1 MRPRVR
7 IECTGACSW
16 TNTGP
21 ELPSAGLI
29 LVVDDEPDIRR
40 VVRAYLERDGFS
52 VITAGDGAE
61 ALRLARQRRP
71 NAVVLDLMLPEVQG
85 LDVCRQLRA
94 DSNTPVLMLT
104 ARDDITDKVV
114 GLQIG
119 ADDYVTKPFD
129 IREVVARVHALL
141 RRAANSDPDDGPL
154 RVDGMTLD
162 PGTRQVRRDGEA
174 IELTKVQ
181 FELLA
186 SLMRHPGRVFTREA
200 LVERIV
206 DDDRPTLPRSIDSHI
221 RNLRKRIEP
230 MPSRPRYVLT
240 VPGVGYRFAQ
250 PTGG

>member
-1 MRPRVR
+1 M
-7 IECTGACSW
+7 
-16 TNTGP
+16 
-21 ELPSAGLI
+21 PSSGLI

-40 VVRAYLERDGFS
+40 VVRAYLERDGFT

-71 NAVVLDLMLPEVQG
+71 NAVVLDLMLPDVHG
-85 LDVCRQLRA
+85 WDVCRQLRNE
-94 DSNTPVLMLT
+94 SQIPVLMLT

-141 RRAANSDPDDGPL
+141 RRAASSEPDDEGPL
-154 RVDGMTLD
+154 RVGGMTID

-174 IELTKVQ
+174 IDLTKVQ
-181 FELLA
+181 FDLLA

-221 RNLRKRIEP
+221 RNLRKRVEP
-230 MPSRPRYVLT
+230 VPSRPRYVLT
-240 VPGVGYRFAQ
+240 VPGVGYRFA
-250 PTGG
+250 PSDSR

>member
-7 IECTGACSW
+7 IECVGACDGTS
-16 TNTGP
+16 TGR
-21 ELPSAGLI
+21 ELPNSGLI

-40 VVRAYLERDGFS
+40 VVQAYLERDGFT
-52 VITAGDGAE
+52 VITAADGAE

-71 NAVVLDLMLPEVQG
+71 NAVVLDLMLPDVHG
-85 LDVCRQLRA
+85 WDVCRQLRA
-94 DSNTPVLMLT
+94 ESQIPVLMLT

-114 GLQIG
+114 GLQLG

-141 RRAANSDPDDGPL
+141 RRASASDPEEGPL
-154 RVDGMTLD
+154 RVGGMTLD

-174 IELTKVQ
+174 IQLTKVQ
-181 FELLA
+181 FDLLA
-186 SLMRHPGRVFTREA
+186 SLMRHPGHVFTREA

-221 RNLRKRIEP
+221 RNLRKRVEP
-230 MPSRPRYVLT
+230 VPSRPRYVVT
-240 VPGVGYRFAQ
+240 VPGVGYCFAK
-250 PTGG
+250 PDGG

>member
-1 MRPRVR
+1 MASSR
-7 IECTGACSW
+7 
-16 TNTGP
+16 
-21 ELPSAGLI
+21 LI

-71 NAVVLDLMLPEVQG
+71 NAVVLDLMLPDVQG

-94 DSNTPVLMLT
+94 ESNIPVLMLT

-141 RRAANSDPDDGPL
+141 RRASTEEPDDGPL
-154 RVDGMTLD
+154 RVGGLTLD
-162 PGTRQVRRDGEA
+162 PGTRQVRRDGET
-174 IELTKVQ
+174 IPLTKVQ
-181 FELLA
+181 FDLLA

-221 RNLRKRIEP
+221 RNLRRRIEP
-230 MPSRPRYVLT
+230 VSSRPRYVLT

-250 PTGG
+250 PSDE

>member
-1 MRPRVR
+1 M
-7 IECTGACSW
+7 
-16 TNTGP
+16 
-21 ELPSAGLI
+21 PSSGLI

-61 ALRLARQRRP
+61 ALRLARQRQP
-71 NAVVLDLMLPEVQG
+71 NAVVLDLMLPDVHGWE
-85 LDVCRQLRA
+85 VCRQLQTESRV
-94 DSNTPVLMLT
+94 PVLMLT

-141 RRAANSDPDDGPL
+141 RRATASDEAERPL
-154 RVDGMTLD
+154 RVGGMTLD
-162 PGTRQVRRDGEA
+162 PGTRQVRRNGET
-174 IELTKVQ
+174 ISLTKVQ
-181 FELLA
+181 FDLLA
-186 SLMRHPGRVFTREA
+186 ALMRYPGRVFTREA

-230 MPSRPRYVLT
+230 APSRPRYVLT
-240 VPGVGYRFAQ
+240 VSGVGYRFAS
-250 PTGG
+250 PSGE

>member
-1 MRPRVR
+1 M
-7 IECTGACSW
+7 AS
-16 TNTGP
+16 
-21 ELPSAGLI
+21 SGLI

-71 NAVVLDLMLPEVQG
+71 NAVVLDLMLPDVQG
-85 LDVCRQLRA
+85 LEVCRQLRA
-94 DSNTPVLMLT
+94 ESNTPVLMLT

-141 RRAANSDPDDGPL
+141 RRATTADSDEGPL
-154 RVDGMTLD
+154 RVSGMTLD

-174 IELTKVQ
+174 IQLTKVQ
-181 FELLA
+181 FDLLA
-186 SLMRHPGRVFTREA
+186 TLMRHPGRVFTREA

-206 DDDRPTLPRSIDSHI
+206 DDDRPTLPRSIDSHV
-221 RNLRKRIEP
+221 RNLRKRVEP
-230 MPSRPRYVLT
+230 VPSRPRYVLT
-240 VPGVGYRFAQ
+240 VPGVGYRFA
-250 PTGG
+250 PPEGG

>member
-1 MRPRVR
+1 MPN
-7 IECTGACSW
+7 S
-16 TNTGP
+16 
-21 ELPSAGLI
+21 GLI

-40 VVRAYLERDGFS
+40 VVRAYLERDGFT

-71 NAVVLDLMLPEVQG
+71 NAVVLDLMLPDVHG
-85 LDVCRQLRA
+85 WDVCRQLRA
-94 DSNTPVLMLT
+94 ESQVPVLMLT

-114 GLQIG
+114 GLQLG

-141 RRAANSDPDDGPL
+141 RRAASSDPDEGPL
-154 RVDGMTLD
+154 RVGGMTLD
-162 PGTRQVRRDGEA
+162 PGTRQVRRDGQA
-174 IELTKVQ
+174 IDLTKVQ
-181 FELLA
+181 FDLLA

-221 RNLRKRIEP
+221 RNLRRRIEP
-230 MPSRPRYVLT
+230 VPSRPRYVLT

-250 PTGG
+250 PNGG